1 MPGLRM
7 SVRSSALFIIRPQSW
22 QRGMYF
28 VLLRGIDRLPGMD
41 VSLVWPVC
49 GPFLIHSLEARSADY
64 GHLLHSW
71 SDSVYSASG
80 YSSVSLV
87 SAPFWHAAGTRTPG
101 AARDTR
107 LRRWQVG
114 TLLEVFLSMR
124 AGRRPFLAVTSA
136 WQSLAERSL
145 PTLGMSRHR
154 FTGQGQ
160 EIWNAQVVT
169 SLDENPDNR
178 DDQPQANRL
187 LGLSDGV
194 IAIALT
200 LLVLQL
206 KVPSAE
212 QVVHPDSAA
221 DLAAQLGKDS
231 AQLISY
237 GISFYVIAQFW
248 LVHRQVF
255 GLTAG
260 HGEGLEWWNFLFL
273 LTITIMPF
281 TSTLLGDFV
290 NNPLAVDI
298 FAANLMIA
306 SLATQVMIIIGRRQ
320 GLIASGARARDER
333 IRAVVAPVVLALSI
347 GLSWWS
353 TSAAMYSWIL
363 LAVAPGIVSKWAARH
378 RRWS

>member
-1 MPGLRM
+1 
-7 SVRSSALFIIRPQSW
+7 
-22 QRGMYF
+22 
-28 VLLRGIDRLPGMD
+28 
-41 VSLVWPVC
+41 
-49 GPFLIHSLEARSADY
+49 
-64 GHLLHSW
+64 
-71 SDSVYSASG
+71 
-80 YSSVSLV
+80 
-87 SAPFWHAAGTRTPG
+87 
-101 AARDTR
+101 
-107 LRRWQVG
+107 
-114 TLLEVFLSMR
+114 
-124 AGRRPFLAVTSA
+124 
-136 WQSLAERSL
+136 
-145 PTLGMSRHR
+145 MSRHR

-333 IRAVVAPVVLALSI
+333 WLHRSSWPCPSACRGGAPALPCIPGYCSPWHQGSSASGQPAIAGGRNTFSWLHAV
-347 GLSWWS
+347 S
-353 TSAAMYSWIL
+353 TFQ
-363 LAVAPGIVSKWAARH
+363 K
-378 RRWS
+378 